1 MRHALSVFLRS
12 VLLSAAMLLALV
24 GAASA
29 KPPSQVFYPLPEIHD
44 MVLSPDGKRI
54 TWVQNTN
61 DGSGDGVAER
71 NLETGEVK
79 ALIKADGREIIGLR
93 YLTDQHLHMIAF
105 KIRYSSYER
114 DVYRIGAAHIYDL
127 KRDVAYRFDDYGRT
141 LRVSDDRKRL
151 FMLSRGQVREIDL
164 ATGSVGSVGVG
175 RGWEDNY
182 VVDGSGRLIAA
193 QDVNRETGAN
203 MIFAADGT
211 NRREIFREEGK
222 AANVRLL
229 GAMPDGK
236 SVIVEDRRDGGRTI
250 RSLGLA
256 DGVLSEPLLG
266 LGSAE
271 VLEPVRDADATIVG
285 VSVSG
290 LYLRYEFFDPDLT
303 SDTRNV
309 RASFPGQAVS
319 VVNWSDDKTK
329 MLVSVAGGIEPG
341 RYAIFDRKTRKLT
354 VIAQQRP
361 DFPRADMGEVITIE
375 YPARDGRKIGAA
387 ITWPA
392 RLPAD
397 QRKKLPLVVLP
408 HSMPDGYSAVGFDWI
423 AQFLA
428 NEGYAVL
435 QPNYRG
441 SGGQGAEF
449 RAAGNDAFGRGMQ
462 HDITDG
468 VEALVQMGW
477 VDGDRVCIAGRG
489 WGGYMALMGG
499 AITPARYRCV
509 AAIGAVTD
517 LPDFMK
523 KRAEG
528 DQRYDPE
535 YGRWKDFLGDPDANI
550 TNLDRYSP
558 VNLARQFM
566 APVLLIH
573 TDLDLFSPNRQSKK
587 MEQALLSQGK
597 AVTLISI
604 QRENEYLLK
613 TENQQLIL
621 RELAAFIA
629 ANTKPRPPPKP
640 AH

>member
-1 MRHALSVFLRS
+1 MRRSLSAFLRFLLLPA
-12 VLLSAAMLLALV
+12 VLLSASA
-24 GAASA
+24 GAAFA
-29 KPPSQVFYPLPEIHD
+29 KPPPQVFYPLAEIHD

-54 TWVQNTN
+54 AWVQNTN

-79 ALIKADGREIIGLR
+79 ALIKADGREIISLR
-93 YLTDQHLHMIAF
+93 YLTDQHLHMISF
-105 KIRYSSYER
+105 KVEYSSRAR
-114 DVYRIGAAHIYDL
+114 DVYRIGTAHIYDL
-127 KRDVAYRFDDYGRT
+127 KRDVAYRFDDYGRA
-141 LRVSDDRKRL
+141 LRVSDDQKRL
-151 FMLSRGQVREIDL
+151 FILSYGQVREIDL
-164 ATGSVGSVGVG
+164 ATGNYSSVRVG

-182 VVDGSGRLIAA
+182 VVDGAGRLIAA
-193 QDVNRETGAN
+193 QDVNRETGSN
-203 MIFAADGT
+203 VIFAADGT
-211 NRREIFREEGK
+211 DRHELFREEGK
-222 AANVRLL
+222 PANVRLI

-236 SVIVEDRRDGGRTI
+236 AVIVEDRRDGSRTL
-250 RSLGLA
+250 RSLSLV
-256 DGVLSEPLLG
+256 DGALSEPLLG
-266 LGSAE
+266 LGAAE
-271 VLEPVRDADATIVG
+271 VFEPVRNADTTVIGA
-285 VSVSG
+285 SVAG
-290 LYLRYEFFDPDLT
+290 LYPRYEFFDPDLT
-303 SDTRNV
+303 TDTRNV

-319 VVNWSDDKTK
+319 VINWSTDKTK

-361 DFPRADMGEVITIE
+361 DFPREDMGEVITIE
-375 YPARDGRKIGAA
+375 YPARDGRKISAV

-392 RLPAD
+392 KLPAD
-397 QRKKLPLVVLP
+397 QRRKLPLVVLP
-408 HSMPDGYSAVGFDWI
+408 HSMPDGYSPVGFDWI

-441 SGGQGAEF
+441 SGGFGAEF
-449 RAAGNDAFGRGMQ
+449 RTAGNDTFGREMQ
-462 HDITDG
+462 HDVTDG

-499 AITPARYRCV
+499 AITPTRYRCV
-509 AAIGAVTD
+509 AAIGAITD

-528 DQRYDPE
+528 DQRYDAE
-535 YGRWKDFLGDPDANI
+535 YGRWKDLLGDPEGNI

-573 TDLDLFSPNRQSKK
+573 TDLDLFSPNRQSRK
-587 MEQALLSQGK
+587 MELALEAQGK
-597 AVTLISI
+597 PVTHIVI

-613 TENQQLIL
+613 AENQQLVL

-629 ANTKPRPPPKP
+629 ANMKPRPPAKP
-640 AH
+640 AN